1 MRHPKTVL
9 VMTVLIVGNAA
20 AALQAVT
27 LPQPQERHD
36 AAPDIPA
43 SEHIAALLCERGL
56 EPEAAE
62 ARSRQLFSG
71 PVPTLSQLQRLSSA
85 LDGVELAMLEEALVK
100 RALFSKPVDF
110 GSTDTLVRLIQE
122 ATGRAVDDRTLSLLH
137 EATRRHREKRLP
149 A

>member
-36 AAPDIPA
+36 AAPDIPV
-43 SEHIAALLCERGL
+43 SEHIAALLCDRGL

-62 ARSRQLFSG
+62 AKSRQLFSG
-71 PVPTLSQLQRLSSA
+71 PVPTLSQLQRLSTA
-85 LDGVELAMLEEALVK
+85 LDGVELAMLEEGGGA
-100 RALFSKPVDF
+100 RHARRGPRQTGTLFK
-110 GSTDTLVRLIQE
+110 
-122 ATGRAVDDRTLSLLH
+122 TGRFQIDRHPGPSDSGSDGP
-137 EATRRHREKRLP
+137 RRR
-149 A
+149 